1 MEGKFVSYLRVSTRR
16 QGASG
21 LGLEAQR
28 EAVARYLNG
37 GGWKLV
43 EEFTEEESGKSSD
56 NRPKLAEALAACY
69 VYGATLVVARLDRL
83 SRNASF
89 LMQLKDSG
97 MCFVAAD
104 MPDANNMTIG
114 IMALVAQN
122 GRETISANTKAALAV
137 ARVKLAAKGKKLG
150 APRPNKNLS
159 TADRKKGGA
168 ASGAARSSAALRHA
182 IALAPRIKAL
192 RANGITS
199 MLGIAKALNDQ
210 DVPTP
215 RRRRQLER
223 SGAAADA
230 AQNYQWTAAAV
241 KRILARLPK
250 APEEKG
256 AA

>member
-28 EAVARYLNG
+28 KAVEHYLNG

-43 EEFTEEESGKSSD
+43 KEFREEESGKSSD
-56 NRPKLAEALAACY
+56 NRPKLAEALASCFA
-69 VYGATLVVARLDRL
+69 YGATLVVARLDRL

-97 MCFVAAD
+97 VPFVAAD
-104 MPDANNMTIG
+104 MPEANTMTIG

-150 APRPNKNLS
+150 APRPNENLS

-168 ASGAARSSAALRHA
+168 ASHKARASAALRHA
-182 IALAPRIKAL
+182 IALAPTIEAV

-199 MLGIAKALNDQ
+199 MLGIARALNDQ
-210 DVPTP
+210 GLPTP
-215 RRRRQLER
+215 RRRRQMER
-223 SGAAADA
+223 GDSSVDSAK
-230 AQNYQWTAAAV
+230 NYKWTAAAV
-241 KRILARLPK
+241 KRVLARLPIP
-250 APEEKG
+250 AGEKG
-256 AA
+256 PA